1 MVLSGRQAAA
11 LHAAVAD
18 IPGAVL
24 RVPED
29 GDATANWEAETRP
42 AAVATAATPDG
53 WAWLVRAVRAA
64 GLPLVV
70 RGRGWSPA
78 GLGSAAGAVVLSTA
92 ALTEVSWVAEQRLRV
107 GGGASA
113 GMTEPVL
120 ARAGQAL
127 TMPVPSDP
135 GVVGAALAGG
145 VGFTLR
151 RLGLNCDALLS
162 ATLVTASGNVRQVD
176 DATDPELMWALR
188 GAGSQ
193 FGLVCAAEFATAPLG
208 PVHVV
213 QQVIDLASGTAALLD
228 YDAWTAD
235 LTDAVTSVAMARNA
249 PPLPGVPAAAVG
261 RPALLL
267 TSVHT
272 GSEAAAERDL
282 APLRGLPGVLAE
294 RRLTTTLAQLRAV
307 TGAPFRSTNGTGG
320 RFGIRTASGWS
331 AGLTPAAAEALVL
344 LAAEMPPGESI
355 VEAAAMGGAA
365 ARPARPSSAP
375 GRDARHLLNVMAI
388 WTDPGQRDAH
398 LRWARWARQAVTVLR
413 AGAEISPS
421 FADLADLGQPG
432 CYGAATA
439 RLRAVKERLDPD
451 RAFGANLTLDPVVP
465 VIK

>member
-1 MVLSGRQAAA
+1 MVLSSRQEVA
-11 LHAAVAD
+11 LRAAVAD
-18 IPGAVL
+18 IPGADL
-24 RVPED
+24 RVPGD
-29 GDATANWEAETRP
+29 GDAAANWEAETRP
-42 AAVATAATPDG
+42 AAVATAATPGG
-53 WAWLVRAVRAA
+53 WARLVRAVREA

-92 ALTEVSWVAEQRLRV
+92 ALTDVSWVAERRLRV

-120 ARAGQAL
+120 ADAGQVL

-151 RLGLNCDALLS
+151 RLGMNCDALLS
-162 ATLVTASGNVRQVD
+162 ATLVTAAGEVIDVD
-176 DATDPELMWALR
+176 DAADPELMWALR

-193 FGLVCAAEFATAPLG
+193 FGLVCAAEFETAPLG
-208 PVHVV
+208 AVHVV
-213 QQVIDLASGTAALLD
+213 QQVIDLASGAAALLD
-228 YDAWTAD
+228 YDGWTAR

-249 PPLPGVPAAAVG
+249 PPLPGVPEAAVG

-272 GSEAAAERDL
+272 GGEAAAERDL

-294 RRLTTTLAQLRAV
+294 RRLTTTLARLRAV
-307 TGAPFRSTNGTGG
+307 TDAPFRNA

-331 AGLTPAAAEALVL
+331 AGLTPAAAEALVA
-344 LAAEMPPGESI
+344 LAADMPPGESI
-355 VEAAAMGGAA
+355 VEVAAMGGAA
-365 ARPARPSSAP
+365 ARPVRPSSAP

-388 WTDPGQRDAH
+388 WTDRGQRDAH
-398 LRWARWARQAVTVLR
+398 LRWAVRARETVTALR

-421 FADLADLGQPG
+421 FTDLADLGQPG

-439 RLRAVKERLDPD
+439 RLLAVKERLDPD

-465 VIK
+465 AIK

>member
-1 MVLSGRQAAA
+1 MMLTGRRAAA
-11 LHAAVAD
+11 LRAAVAD
-18 IPGAVL
+18 IPGAAL
-24 RVPED
+24 RVPGDED
-29 GDATANWEAETRP
+29 AAANWEAQARP

-53 WAWLVRAVRAA
+53 WARLVQAVRAT

-78 GLGSAAGAVVLSTA
+78 GLGSAAGAVILSTA
-92 ALTEVSWVAEQRLRV
+92 ALTEVSWVAERRLRV

-120 ARAGQAL
+120 ASAGQAL

-135 GVVGAALAGG
+135 GVIGAALAGG

-151 RLGLNCDALLS
+151 RLGMNCDALLS
-162 ATLVTASGNVRQVD
+162 ATLVTAAGDVRQVD

-193 FGLVCAAEFATAPLG
+193 FGLVCAAEFETAPLG

-213 QQVIDLASGTAALLD
+213 QQVIDLASGAAALLD
-228 YDAWTAD
+228 YDAWTRD
-235 LTDAVTSVAMARNA
+235 GLTEAVTSVAMARNA

-307 TGAPFRSTNGTGG
+307 TDAPFRSVTGSRANGNGA

-331 AGLTPAAAEALVL
+331 AGLTPAAAEALTV

-355 VEAAAMGGAA
+355 VEVAAMGGAA
-365 ARPARPSSAP
+365 AHPARPSSAP

-388 WTDPGQRDAH
+388 WTDQGQRDAH
-398 LRWARWARQAVTVLR
+398 LRWAAWARQTVTVLR
-413 AGAEISPS
+413 AGTEISPS
-421 FADLADLGQPG
+421 FTDLADLGRPG

-451 RAFGANLTLDPVVP
+451 RAFGVNLTLDR
-465 VIK
+465 

>member
-1 MVLSGRQAAA
+1 
-11 LHAAVAD
+11 
-18 IPGAVL
+18 
-24 RVPED
+24 
-29 GDATANWEAETRP
+29 
-42 AAVATAATPDG
+42 
-53 WAWLVRAVRAA
+53 
-64 GLPLVV
+64 
-70 RGRGWSPA
+70 
-78 GLGSAAGAVVLSTA
+78 
-92 ALTEVSWVAEQRLRV
+92 
-107 GGGASA
+107 
-113 GMTEPVL
+113 VL
-120 ARAGQAL
+120 ASAGQAL

-135 GVVGAALAGG
+135 GVIGAALAGG

-151 RLGLNCDALLS
+151 RLGMNCDALLS
-162 ATLVTASGNVRQVD
+162 ATLVTAAGDVRQVD

-193 FGLVCAAEFATAPLG
+193 FGLVCAAEFETAPLG

-213 QQVIDLASGTAALLD
+213 QQVIDLASGAAALLD
-228 YDAWTAD
+228 YDAWTRD
-235 LTDAVTSVAMARNA
+235 GLTEAVTSVAMARNA

-282 APLRGLPGVLAE
+282 APLRGLPGVLAG

-307 TGAPFRSTNGTGG
+307 TGAPFRSANGTGA

-331 AGLTPAAAEALVL
+331 AGLTPAAAEALVV

-355 VEAAAMGGAA
+355 VELAAMGGAA
-365 ARPARPSSAP
+365 ARPARPSAAP

-388 WTDPGQRDAH
+388 WTGQGQRDAH
-398 LRWARWARQAVTVLR
+398 LRWATWARQTVTVLR

-465 VIK
+465 AIK